1 MREVPR
7 IPPECRTRSVAGMA
21 EFFGRPHELD
31 AVRAVLARAVQERR
45 PTAVVVDG
53 EPGVGKSRLLDET
66 STTFRGARI
75 WVAAYEPEM
84 SLPFSLGHDLTR
96 ALARSSTAAGRIL
109 DPMLAPEP
117 GGARPDWSS
126 VFEAAHRAAGVHDS
140 LLITVDD
147 FQWSDERSTAL
158 IHYLMRGARADGDP
172 LALVVGGRR
181 STSVSALA
189 TSLERLLGD
198 GVTRVTLGP
207 LDHDSTLA
215 LARAANPALDPRDA
229 AAVADRSGG
238 SPFWCKLLAEAQ
250 NVDADV
256 ARIVADRL
264 SIASPDA
271 AALLETIAVLGR
283 QAPVEDLLAVRRWPE
298 DRLTAARVELVA
310 AGLVVEEGPE
320 VRIIHDIVR
329 AAVETDLPDERRRD
343 IEARIAAR
351 LETVAGENVTLLLRA
366 SEAKNRAGLEHLP
379 LTLRIVRSPMRRLVG
394 LDGLVSIAALVD
406 AVPAD
411 APQELELQGEV
422 ASLAAELGQQ
432 VLAMERLSR
441 IADRLGEPRDRAR
454 AWLGASEAAQQLE
467 RADEARAHLERARAS
482 GSDDPVL
489 LLELDAADAA
499 ITRWLE
505 HRPQESGSIT
515 TAALERARALGASTD
530 RTEAPEPRF
539 QSAYQ
544 RTLVLACV
552 DAMQAN
558 EPEVVLPLVEEMTR
572 VAAGGGIEASLQASL
587 RRGSALTHL
596 GRLAEA
602 EDQLAA
608 AWLEARRASLSGIA
622 LDIGS
627 WLAQTSYLRGRLTEA
642 QEVAEECAALAARI
656 GEPSRPAMLVRMYGL
671 IAAISAGDH
680 RVALAGLQA
689 MCEDEPDPHHRI
701 PLHQAIARWSSRL
714 DGGDSAGEVH
724 ARIAAGRRDMAEAR
738 CTRCGLEFTRAAPE
752 SLARVGDPSE
762 AARWFEEAEHAP
774 PRGDLQAW
782 EQLRARSALAAA
794 RRDDNASLHEA
805 VARADALGMPIE
817 AIWARA
823 NLALVTAAEGDTAG
837 AEAILRRA
845 SEIAEETGA
854 ATERAH
860 IDQLRR
866 QLGIRT
872 WRRGPRAPTSGD
884 LAVLSDRE
892 REIADLVAGG
902 ASNPEIAGTLF
913 LSRKTVERHVSNIL
927 AKLEVKNRAQL
938 AARMAA
944 AGGPR

>member
-1 MREVPR
+1 
-7 IPPECRTRSVAGMA
+7 MA
-21 EFFGRPHELD
+21 EFVGRQHELEVV
-31 AVRAVLARAVQERR
+31 AAALARAIRERR

-53 EPGVGKSRLLDET
+53 EPGVGKSRLIDEA
-66 STTFRGARI
+66 SRKFRGGRLA
-75 WVAAYEPEM
+75 VSAYEPEM

-96 ALARSSTAAGRIL
+96 ALARSSRAAAQIL

-117 GGARPDWSS
+117 GGTRPDWSS
-126 VFEAAHRAAGVHDS
+126 VFEAAHRAAAVHDS
-140 LLITVDD
+140 LLITIDD

-158 IHYLMRGARADGDP
+158 IHYLVRGARADGEP

-181 STSVSALA
+181 STSVSALV

-198 GVTRVTLGP
+198 GLTRVTLGP
-207 LDHDSTLA
+207 LDQASTLA
-215 LARAANPALDPRDA
+215 LAHAANPALDPRAA

-238 SPFWCKLLAEAQ
+238 SPFWCELLAGAQ

-264 SIASPDA
+264 A
-271 AALLETIAVLGR
+271 AAGNDAVVLIDTIAVLGR
-283 QAPVEDLLAVRRWPE
+283 QAPVEDLLAIRGWPE

-310 AGLVVEEGPE
+310 AGLVVDEGAA
-320 VRIIHDIVR
+320 VRIVHDIVR
-329 AAVETDLPDERRRD
+329 ATVEGELPDELRRD
-343 IEARIAAR
+343 IEARVAAR
-351 LETVAGENVTLLLRA
+351 LETIAGENVTLLLRA
-366 SEAKNRAGLEHLP
+366 SEAKNRAGLDHLP
-379 LTLRIVRSPMRRLVG
+379 LTLRIVRSPLRRLVG
-394 LDGLVSIAALVD
+394 LDGLLSIAALVD
-406 AVPAD
+406 AVPAG
-411 APQELELQGEV
+411 APQERELQGEV

-432 VLAMERLSR
+432 VLAMERWAR
-441 IADRLGEPRDRAR
+441 IADRLDEPRDRAR

-467 RADEARAHLERARAS
+467 RAHEARAHLERARAS

-505 HRPQESGSIT
+505 HRPEESGHVT
-515 TAALERARALGASTD
+515 TAALERARALAASTG
-530 RTEAPEPRF
+530 RTGALEPRF

-544 RTLVLACV
+544 RVLVLACV

-602 EDQLAA
+602 EERLAA
-608 AWLEARRASLSGIA
+608 AWLEARRAFVSGIA

-627 WLAQTSYLRGRLTEA
+627 WLAQTSYLRGRLIEA
-642 QEVAEECAALAARI
+642 QEVADECAALAARI
-656 GEPSRPAMLVRMYGL
+656 GEPSRPAMLVRMWGL
-671 IAAISAGDH
+671 IATISAGDH
-680 RVALAGLQA
+680 RAALATLQA
-689 MCEDEPDPHHRI
+689 MCDDEQDPHHRI
-701 PLHQAIARWSSRL
+701 ALHQAIARWSSRL
-714 DGGDSAGEVH
+714 NGVDSADEVR
-724 ARIAAGRRDMAEAR
+724 ARIAAGEKDSADAR
-738 CTRCGLEFTRAAPE
+738 CTRCGTEFVRAAVE
-752 SLARVGDPSE
+752 SLARIGDVAE
-762 AARWFEEAEHAP
+762 AVRWFEEAEHTP

-782 EQLRARSALAAA
+782 DHLRARSALAAA
-794 RRDDNASLHEA
+794 GRADRASLREA
-805 VARADALGMPIE
+805 VDRADAMGMPIE
-817 AIWARA
+817 SIWART
-823 NLALVTAAEGDTAG
+823 NLALVQAAGGDTSGAG
-837 AEAILRRA
+837 AILQRA
-845 SEIAEETGA
+845 SAIAEEAGA

-860 IDQLRR
+860 IDQLLR

-872 WRRGPRAPTSGD
+872 WRRGPRTRTSGD
-884 LAVLSDRE
+884 LSVLSDRE
-892 REIADLVAGG
+892 REIANLIAGG
-902 ASNPEIAGTLF
+902 ASNPDIAGTLF

-944 AGGPR
+944 DGGTSLVP